1 MAGRTF
7 PTQPWTTIRGVSAT
21 KFNIVQPAQMWVDG
35 DTADEVCLE
44 IAMPCNTVSA
54 GATYCA
60 LVIQTASSPEGP
72 WTGLLTI
79 ADANFTQTTRYFTS
93 HESGTNR
100 FQRFLRWQIAPPSDL
115 SGNWTMTFRICATM
129 R

>member
-1 MAGRTF
+1 MGKTY
-7 PTQPWTTIRGVSAT
+7 PMQKWVTIRGLSAT
-21 KFNIVQPAQMWVDG
+21 KFNIVQPAETWVDG
-35 DTADEVCLE
+35 DDADEVCLA
-44 IAMPCNTVSA
+44 IAMPSNTVSA

-79 ADANFTQTTRYFTS
+79 ADANFTQTTRYYTS
-93 HESGTNR
+93 SEGGTNR
-100 FQRFLRWQIAPPSDL
+100 FQRFLRWQITPPSDL
-115 SGNWTMTFRICATM
+115 SGNWAMTFKICATV